1 MDYVKHNKEEHQKA
15 KDLMEKIEKAKSNK
29 KDLFRELFVMIYAHH
44 TAEEET
50 IFPILK
56 ERAKKEDYST
66 VLEMIEEHNLIK
78 YQFSLVER
86 TSEENESWDAKFSV
100 LSEIIEHHLD
110 EEETDLSPVFKDL
123 MTKEESK
130 EQMIAFEEVFSQREK
145 EKKKELGIK

>member
-15 KDLMEKIEKAKSNK
+15 KDLMKKIEKAKSNK

>member
-50 IFPILK
+50 IFPMLK